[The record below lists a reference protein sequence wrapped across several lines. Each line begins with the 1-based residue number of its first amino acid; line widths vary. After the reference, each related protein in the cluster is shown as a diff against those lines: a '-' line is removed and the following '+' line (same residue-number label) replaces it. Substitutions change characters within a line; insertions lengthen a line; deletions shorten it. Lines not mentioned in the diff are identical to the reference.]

1 MLQKI
6 HQFIAQFRL
15 GMSYIRKAIPFIFKH
30 QLWKGILKYGWLV
43 KFFLIIGILFGL
55 KIFTLLLDFLFS
67 IEVGNPIAVTSSAL
81 HLFQEVGMEGY
92 NLFYLGGF
100 KYVVVLAMEVLI
112 IHFGG
117 KTTEIL
123 TQKPF
128 HLTFKQ
134 FLEEQFRAFKMILR
148 KYILEL
154 IVTILLGIILGIIG
168 MDFIKSPLVLLIQ
181 CYFLGVVILDN
192 YFKQRGKS
200 TGQSEKI
207 IRRYA
212 GLATAIGMFFY
223 IMLLLPLIGA
233 VIGACVAGV
242 AGTLAL
248 NELKPLEAEI
258 RQEPIKTEGVASNQ

>member
-6 HQFIAQFRL
+6 SQFLSQFLL
-15 GMSYIRKAIPFIFKH
+15 GMSYISKAIPFILKH
-30 QLWKGILKYGWLV
+30 QLWRGILKYGWLV
-43 KFFLIIGILFGL
+43 KVFVLIGILFGL
-55 KIFTLLLDFLFS
+55 KIFTLLIDFLFS
-67 IEVGNPIAVTSSAL
+67 IEVNNPIAVTSSAL
-81 HLFQEVGMEGY
+81 HLFQEVGTEGY

-123 TQKPF
+123 TGQPF

-134 FLEEQFRAFKMILR
+134 FLGEQFRALKMIVR

-154 IVTILLGIILGIIG
+154 IVTILLGIVLGLVG
-168 MDFIKSPLVLLIQ
+168 MDFLKSVFVLFVQ

-192 YFKQRGKS
+192 YFKQRNKS
-200 TGQSEKI
+200 TGESEKL
-207 IRRYA
+207 IRKYA

-248 NELKPLEAEI
+248 NELKPLNADVN
-258 RQEPIKTEGVASNQ
+258 QEPIKVEVLNSQ

>member
-6 HQFIAQFRL
+6 RHFISQFRL
-15 GMSYIRKAIPFIFKH
+15 GMSYISKAIPFIFRH
-30 QLWKGILKYGWLV
+30 QLWRGILKYNWLV
-43 KFFLIIGILFGL
+43 KVFLLIGIIFGM

-81 HLFQEVGMEGY
+81 HLFQEVGIEGY

-123 TQKPF
+123 TGKPF

-134 FLEEQFRAFKMILR
+134 FIGDQFRALKMILR
-148 KYILEL
+148 KYVLEL
-154 IVTILLGIILGIIG
+154 IVTILLGIVLGIIG
-168 MDFIKSPLVLLIQ
+168 MDFLESPFVLLIQ

-200 TGQSEKI
+200 TGESEKI

-223 IMLLLPLIGA
+223 IMLIVPLIGA

-248 NELKPLEAEI
+248 NELKPLEADAI
-258 RQEPIKTEGVASNQ
+258 RELISAEVLK